1 MVKRNNEAM
10 KMARYIHDFL
20 NDYAPKLLTTSKH
33 TLKSY
38 RDALSLYIKF
48 LESEGITPSNFSK
61 ACFARPIIEKW
72 IIWLKETRDCSPAT
86 CNVRLG
92 SFRVFLEFLSSRE
105 IDFIHLI
112 QEARLIKKQKS
123 VKKKV
128 SALTRDAVSAML
140 IVPDLTTAAGKRDL
154 VLMILLY
161 ATAARINEILSLKIK
176 HVYVSKKK
184 ESSVTIVG
192 KGQKIR
198 TLFLLEQAVTHL
210 EKYIS
215 EVHGA
220 SPDPEA
226 YLFYSN
232 TGGLYAK
239 LTVAAVDKRL
249 KAHALNAHEKCSDV
263 PLKLHSHLFRH
274 ARATHWLEDG
284 VNIVQISFLLG
295 HASIQTTMGYLE
307 VGFEEKSKALGTLE
321 DDIGSKVEKKW
332 KNSDQTLSA
341 FCGVN

>member
-1 MVKRNNEAM
+1 MVKKNNEAV
-10 KMARYIHDFL
+10 KIARYIHDFL

-33 TLKSY
+33 TLKSH

-48 LESEGITPSNFSK
+48 RESEGITPSSFTK
-61 ACFARPIIEKW
+61 ACFERPVIERW
-72 IIWLKETRDCSPAT
+72 IKWLKEIRGCSPDT

-112 QEARLIKKQKS
+112 QEARLIMKQKS

-128 SALTRDAVSAML
+128 SRLTRDAVSAML
-140 IVPDLTTAAGKRDL
+140 LVPDLTTAAGKRDL

-161 ATAARINEILSLKIK
+161 ATAARIDEILSLKIK
-176 HVYVSKKK
+176 HIHVSEKK
-184 ESSVTIVG
+184 ESYVTIVG

-198 TLFLLEQAVTHL
+198 TLLLLQQAAAHL
-210 EKYIS
+210 GQYINDI
-215 EVHGA
+215 HGD
-220 SPDPEA
+220 SPDSEA
-226 YLFYSN
+226 YLFYSKI
-232 TGGLYAK
+232 GGVYAK

-249 KAHALNAHEKCSDV
+249 KVHAVSAHEKCPDV
-263 PLKLHSHLFRH
+263 PLKFHSHLFRH

-284 VNIVQISFLLG
+284 INIVQISFLLG
-295 HASIQTTMGYLE
+295 HASLQTTMQYLE
-307 VGFEEKSKALGTLE
+307 VSLEEKSKALGTLE

-332 KNSDQTLSA
+332 KNSGQTLSA
-341 FCGVN
+341 FCGVM